1 MHLVFFSLNNR
12 VVGEAFN
19 PYKNIMFQLRGN
31 EVIIKVAALAERGEF
46 SLTHELF
53 SLGMF
58 AGKLM
63 LSSGKRVEE
72 DSYSQGREDDFISL
86 ERDISSVSS
95 EAFPFIDLEQ
105 DVGFIS
111 FVVSSETLVSLVSSE
126 TDRHETASVLFL
138 SLNQRSL

>member
-1 MHLVFFSLNNR
+1 
-12 VVGEAFN
+12 
-19 PYKNIMFQLRGN
+19 MFQLRGN
-31 EVIIKVAALAERGEF
+31 GVIIKVAALAEQGEF

-53 SLGMF
+53 SLGMSF
-58 AGKLM
+58 AGKLV

-72 DSYSQGREDDFISL
+72 DSYSQGRHCLMNDAPGREDDFISL

-95 EAFPFIDLEQ
+95 EAFHFIDLEQ

-111 FVVSSETLVSLVSSE
+111 SVVSSEMLVSLVSSE